1 MMESETVNRGT
12 YNDKKKSDSTT
23 MKIRLYVM
31 GSLVLSRFVFFI
43 GGFTYLLQFIDKR
56 YHTQLYRVPL
66 AMNGN

>member
-23 MKIRLYVM
+23 MKIRLYAM

-43 GGFTYLLQFIDKR
+43 GGLNQRK
-56 YHTQLYRVPL
+56 
-66 AMNGN
+66 

>member
-31 GSLVLSRFVFFI
+31 GSLVLSRFIFFI
-43 GGFTYLLQFIDKR
+43 GGINQRKSYIFCNSLTNVIIHSCIEY
-56 YHTQLYRVPL
+56 T
-66 AMNGN
+66 